1 MLSCLSLCVLLYCCT
16 TLRYVKFKGEHN
28 PTADGIASGA
38 KSAKLKIKLVGGL
51 LKLAGK
57 EREYRA
63 LKMGFKAF
71 SVHNS
76 MAYGKSFV
84 CAVDNGRALMNQ
96 MLEKEKSSWR
106 CVWQEAPCMSWE
118 AYGDT
123 FQAGVRRLLFRMESP
138 TNKKTLHNFK
148 YVQAAK
154 PSVLKLGLKKAAS
167 TDSGSSRRGSSS
179 SSSRASQ
186 QAGSAASTPRSNS
199 SSSQVS
205 TTSSAAE
212 PAVAQE
218 VMAAAGAR
226 RSSKAVASPKAF
238 QPEAIA
244 VA

>member
-1 MLSCLSLCVLLYCCT
+1 
-16 TLRYVKFKGEHN
+16 
-28 PTADGIASGA
+28 
-38 KSAKLKIKLVGGL
+38 VGGL

-96 MLEKEKSSWR
+96 MLEKEKSHWR
-106 CVWQEAPCMSWE
+106 CVWQEAPSMSWE
-118 AYGDT
+118 NYGDT
-123 FQAGVRRLLFRMESP
+123 FQAGVRRLLFRVESP

-148 YVQAAK
+148 YVQSAK

-167 TDSGSSRRGSSS
+167 TDSST
-179 SSSRASQ
+179 SSSRASSASSSRSSG

-205 TTSSAAE
+205 AASSAADA
-212 PAVAQE
+212 AVMQE
-218 VMAAAGAR
+218 AMAAAAGAHH
-226 RSSKAVASPKAF
+226 SSKAF
-238 QPEAIA
+238 QREPIA